1 MEAITGFSH
10 KMGIKLVMMRE
21 LLTSAGLSLLV
32 AGASAANLRL
42 AVTSFLGCFL
52 THLIIY

>member
-1 MEAITGFSH
+1 
-10 KMGIKLVMMRE
+10 MGIKLVMMRE